1 MEQKQIKCPRC
12 DASMKRVEK
21 ELSNNRVQIIF
32 ICEKC
37 GYQCNGATIQKAQ
50 FDDR

>member
-21 ELSNNRVQIIF
+21 ELSNNRVANCQAKCNTF
-32 ICEKC
+32 EK
-37 GYQCNGATIQKAQ
+37 
-50 FDDR
+50 